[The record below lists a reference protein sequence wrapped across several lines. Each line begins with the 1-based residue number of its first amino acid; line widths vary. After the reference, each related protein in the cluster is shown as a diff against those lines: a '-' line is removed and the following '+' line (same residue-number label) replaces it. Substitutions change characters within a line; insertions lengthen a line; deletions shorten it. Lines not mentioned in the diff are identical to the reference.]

1 MIEFDLEKEI
11 QKYLESI
18 GVGSG
23 SYIDGMEDE
32 DLRKIARY
40 FYDLGFREGEGC
52 GANSIVPAE

>member
-1 MIEFDLEKEI
+1 MDFDLENEI

-18 GVGSG
+18 GVGCG

-40 FYDLGFREGEGC
+40 FYDLGFRDGESC